1 MNKNQSREE
10 KFKRLA
16 TKRLENA
23 VKSLRLIGNLSNKS
37 HYLYTKDDANL
48 IIKTLKEE
56 MNNTISQFKIAVARE
71 EKQKFKF

>member
-1 MNKNQSREE
+1 MNRNQSREQ

-16 TKRLENA
+16 SKRLENA
-23 VKSLRLIGNLSNKS
+23 IKSLRLIGNLSNKS
-37 HYLYTKDDANL
+37 HYFYSKDDANL

-56 MNNTISQFKIAVARE
+56 MNNTISQFKIAVSRE